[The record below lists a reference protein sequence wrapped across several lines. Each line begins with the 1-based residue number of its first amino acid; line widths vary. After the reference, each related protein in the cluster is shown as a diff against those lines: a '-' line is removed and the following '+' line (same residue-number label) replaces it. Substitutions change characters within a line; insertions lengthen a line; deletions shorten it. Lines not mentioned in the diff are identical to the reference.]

1 MSKFL
6 LRRIGLAD
14 GPGKSH
20 PSLQACLET
29 ALEQS
34 GALMDDVLGGL
45 KVSLVPVMG
54 KHAPA
59 TLNAMARSTI
69 TLLCAQAPALKQSF
83 SAHLRQQVF
92 GGDSGVQAA
101 QNLVRFDDFQ
111 FLDAQQIDASIEFA
125 QSQQTVLTAVEDVL
139 PTLNAMVSH
148 LLGWSSV
155 QAHLNPLK
163 PDAFLQ
169 ALRASLE
176 ERVSDPEARATVMG
190 LAARLLG
197 VSLQGLYREMTEW
210 LRSQGVE
217 PVHMAPSSSTGLW
230 NPVNARES
238 TVARTMLTLN
248 RLRSLLSG
256 ELVPAPVASDRVD
269 FSHTIPAS
277 LEALQ
282 DMKLVEPMLKRLS
295 ERASEAVAGSRA
307 KGDRPA
313 HDADGRKAMGMQL
326 GREVVLLMLDNLL
339 QDRRLLPPVRASL
352 KALEPALLKLAQL
365 DGRFFS
371 ERQHPARVFLDRMTH
386 RSLAFASDRAPGFAV
401 FQRNFDNAVRVLL
414 DGSGEASS
422 FARIVRKLD
431 ASWAQDD
438 AVQHQRAADAA
449 RGLLRAE
456 QRNLL
461 AQRHARQFSE
471 RLQGLQVPDWV
482 LAFLRG
488 PWAQVVAEAQLHL
501 ADGSEDPGGYLA
513 LVDDLV
519 WSAQPRLTCHNQAR
533 LLQLLPDL
541 LLTMRRGLALISYPP
556 ARMAEFFDALIAFHE
571 QAFGD
576 TPNPLQ
582 PGNPAG
588 SALPGAA
595 GAAPVMEAADSFWMV
610 QLEAQD
616 SGYMDAAALQQV
628 PAADAAASAAVSDR
642 RFWRVESLATGAW
655 VDLVVAGKWVRAQL
669 SWASPQRTL
678 FLFIAGEGSAH
689 SMSRQTLDK
698 MKSAGLVRMVSA
710 SRVLDNA
717 LDAVARSALRN
728 DLREPPDPV
737 PQ

>member
-1 MSKFL
+1 
-6 LRRIGLAD
+6 
-14 GPGKSH
+14 
-20 PSLQACLET
+20 
-29 ALEQS
+29 
-34 GALMDDVLGGL
+34 
-45 KVSLVPVMG
+45 
-54 KHAPA
+54 
-59 TLNAMARSTI
+59 
-69 TLLCAQAPALKQSF
+69 
-83 SAHLRQQVF
+83 
-92 GGDSGVQAA
+92 
-101 QNLVRFDDFQ
+101 
-111 FLDAQQIDASIEFA
+111 
-125 QSQQTVLTAVEDVL
+125 
-139 PTLNAMVSH
+139 
-148 LLGWSSV
+148 
-155 QAHLNPLK
+155 
-163 PDAFLQ
+163 
-169 ALRASLE
+169 
-176 ERVSDPEARATVMG
+176 MG

-197 VSLQGLYREMTEW
+197 VSLKGLYREMTEW

-217 PVHMAPSSSTGLW
+217 PVHMAPSTSTGLW
-230 NPVNARES
+230 NPANARES

-256 ELVPAPVASDRVD
+256 ELVPPPVASDRVD

-295 ERASEAVAGSRA
+295 ERASEAARGSSAAQGGRPDLR
-307 KGDRPA
+307 GDVV
-313 HDADGRKAMGMQL
+313 GRKEMGLQL

-386 RSLAFASDRAPGFAV
+386 RSLAFASDKAPGFAV
-401 FQRNFDNAVRVLL
+401 FQKNFDNAVRVLL

-438 AVQHQRAADAA
+438 AAQHQRAADAA
-449 RGLLRAE
+449 RGLMRAE
-456 QRNLL
+456 QRNVL
-461 AQRHARQFSE
+461 AQRHGRQFAG
-471 RLQGLQVPDWV
+471 RLHGLQVPDWV

-519 WSAQPRLTCHNQAR
+519 WSAQPRLTRHNPPR
-533 LLQLLPDL
+533 LLQLLPAL

-571 QAFGD
+571 QAFAD
-576 TPNPLQ
+576 TPNTLHPESPEPVQ
-582 PGNPAG
+582 PG
-588 SALPGAA
+588 SASSVQAMDA
-595 GAAPVMEAADSFWMV
+595 VDSFWMV

-628 PAADAAASAAVSDR
+628 PAADAAASAGVSDR

-717 LDAVARSALRN
+717 LDAVARTALRN
-728 DLREPPDPV
+728 DLRAPPDEV